1 MRQERYI
8 FFVFLEQLFFVAF
21 IVLLGDVNQ
30 AMSRTK
36 EISNFFYS
44 QYFSEGLKITFGC
57 IIPVL
62 VCAYFGNFHMGT
74 FISLGA
80 LLVGLSDTPGAPSHR
95 RLGMLSAAGLSM
107 ASFIIITS
115 INHWVS
121 LTTIGIAVLSF
132 LFSML
137 AVFNA
142 RAATVGSMSTL
153 MMLIN
158 IRSDVSGEEQWM
170 YLIYI
175 AIGACWYMLISMSL
189 IQFRP
194 YRIAQQE
201 LSESIRHVADYIRL
215 KANFYNPTIDFNENY
230 LKLIEKQVEVHAHQE
245 SVRDILFRSKR
256 SIKDTT
262 KIGRFL
268 TLIFSDM
275 VDLFEQ
281 SMSTQYDY
289 DKIHK
294 VYGQS
299 GIMLQFKN
307 MVLKIT
313 SEMDNIAFAINANRI
328 PKSIYNLD
336 KDVTALKLAVDKL
349 EQEEQLNTIPL
360 KKIIINIRSIVKYL
374 DSIYS
379 YSASKIAEIPKEELD
394 SASQFIT
401 RDQIDWKKFRSNLSL
416 ESSVFRH
423 ALRMSIVLSGTYLTL
438 NLLHFSQ
445 YGIYWTLLTIMVI
458 LKPGFGLTQQRS
470 VQRLIGTLLGG
481 IIGAIVLIT
490 IQDETVRFILL
501 IFFFLTAYSLFRVNY
516 IVAVLFMTPYVL
528 IMLSFNGMNTFEMAQ
543 ERIVDTFW
551 GGAIA
556 FLSNY
561 LIFPNWESSQFRSSM
576 RSLLIANYNYFAQ
589 ALELIAGKEVSIT
602 AYKLARKEVYISSA
616 NMGSTFQRMLTEPKW
631 QQKYTKD
638 VNRFVILSHIFSSY
652 SANLLA
658 QVHEG
663 DQDSFNNNQVKLL
676 KKTLNELEKAIV
688 ILPQK
693 GDDSFVVKKD
703 FPERTEA
710 SETEDENSSLI
721 TEQLQF
727 LSKIAG
733 DLHKVTQQITSTV
746 EAEIKPALT
755 LGKHE

>member
-1 MRQERYI
+1 MH
-8 FFVFLEQLFFVAF
+8 
-21 IVLLGDVNQ
+21 
-30 AMSRTK
+30 RTK

-57 IIPVL
+57 IVPVL
-62 VCAYFGNFHMGT
+62 ICAYFGDFHIGT

-80 LLVGLSDTPGAPSHR
+80 LLVGMSDTPGAPSHR
-95 RLGMLSAAGLSM
+95 RLGMLSTAGLSM
-107 ASFIIITS
+107 ASFVIITS

-121 LTTIGIAVLSF
+121 LTTIGIALLSF
-132 LFSML
+132 SFSML

-170 YLIYI
+170 YLLYI
-175 AIGACWYMLISMSL
+175 TIGACWYMVISMSL
-189 IQFRP
+189 IHFRP
-194 YRIAQQE
+194 YRVAQQE
-201 LSESIRHVADYIRL
+201 LSESIRHVANYIRL
-215 KANFYNPTIDFNENY
+215 KANFYDSRIDFNENY

-245 SVRDILFRSKR
+245 TVRDILFRSKR

-289 DKIHK
+289 NAIHK
-294 VYGQS
+294 AYGAS

-307 MVLKIT
+307 VVLKIT
-313 SEMDNIAFAINANRI
+313 TEMDNIAFAINANRI

-336 KDVTALKLAVDKL
+336 QDITALKQAVDKL
-349 EQEEQLNTIPL
+349 EKEEKINTMPL
-360 KKIIINIRSIVKYL
+360 KKIIINIRTIVKYL

-379 YSASKIAEIPKEELD
+379 YSASKISEIPKQELD

-401 RDQIDWKKFRSNLSL
+401 RDQIDWKKFRSNLSF

-423 ALRMSIVLSGTYLTL
+423 ALRMAIVLSGTYLTL
-438 NLLHFSQ
+438 NLINFNQ

-458 LKPGFGLTQQRS
+458 LKPGFGLTQKRN

-481 IIGAIVLIT
+481 VIGAVVLIT
-490 IQDETVRFILL
+490 IQDETIRFILL
-501 IFFFLTAYSLFRVNY
+501 IFFFLTAYSMFRVNY

-543 ERIVDTFW
+543 ERIVDTFL

-561 LIFPNWESSQFRSSM
+561 LIFPNWENSQFRSSM
-576 RSLLIANYNYFAQ
+576 RALLVANYRYIAQ
-589 ALELIAGKEVSIT
+589 AIDLLAGKELSIT
-602 AYKLARKEVYISSA
+602 EYKLARKEVYICSA

-658 QVHEG
+658 QVDEAN
-663 DQDSFNNNQVKLL
+663 QEAFNNNHVKLL
-676 KKTLNELEKAIV
+676 KKTLNELEKAIL
-688 ILPQK
+688 ILPQN
-693 GDDSFVVKKD
+693 DADIFVGNKD
-703 FPERTEA
+703 FPERKEGP
-710 SETEDENSSLI
+710 EIEDENSNLI

-727 LSKIAG
+727 LSKISG
-733 DLHKVTQQITSTV
+733 DLSKVTQQITSTV
-746 EAEIKPALT
+746 EAEIKPT
-755 LGKHE
+755 LSQVQHG